1 MSHDSASVF
10 RIDRLAVPAAAMGP
24 LLAQVERNQARLRAQ
39 PGCRQ
44 AHALV
49 RPADAEGFN
58 LMTVVEWADARAMT
72 AAKAVMDALHA
83 AEGFDPGTF
92 RQGLGVRTESAVY
105 GPAVVS
111 AP

>member
-1 MSHDSASVF
+1 MPSPSASLF
-10 RIDRLAVPAAAMGP
+10 RIDRLAVPAASMGP
-24 LLAQVERNQARLRAQ
+24 LLEQVERNQARLRAQ

-49 RPADAEGFN
+49 RTADAEGFN
-58 LMTVVEWADARAMT
+58 LLTVVEWADAQSMT

-92 RQGLGVRTESAVY
+92 RQGLGVRTDSGVY
-105 GPAVVS
+105 GPAALS